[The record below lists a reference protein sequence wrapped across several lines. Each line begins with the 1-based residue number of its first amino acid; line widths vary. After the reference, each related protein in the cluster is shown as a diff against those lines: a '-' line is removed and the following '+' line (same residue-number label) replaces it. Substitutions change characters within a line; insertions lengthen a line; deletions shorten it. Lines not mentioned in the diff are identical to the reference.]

1 MVVWKITEKPAELLQ
16 ILGSQLTD
24 HGLSQPDRLHW
35 LASRAIL
42 SSLFPNQ
49 RIDLHK
55 DERNK
60 PELIVDEKVHAVSI
74 THSHDYA
81 AVIVC
86 KHRAVAVDLERID
99 ERIIR
104 VMSKFISDEEEI
116 QDNEHPELYYTM
128 VWSAKETL
136 YKYYAKKELDF
147 KQNLHILPFKTTDKI
162 LMGKISKDVFTL
174 QLPVHVKQI
183 ENYVLTYAFGIG

>member
-1 MVVWKITEKPAELLQ
+1 MVVWKITENAAELLQ

-24 HGLSQPDRLHW
+24 HGLPQPDRLHW
-35 LASRAIL
+35 LASRSIL
-42 SSLFPNQ
+42 STLFPNQ
-49 RIDLHK
+49 QIDLHK

-60 PELIVDEKVHAVSI
+60 PELIVGGKVYAVSI
-74 THSHDYA
+74 THSHEYA

-86 KHRAVAVDLERID
+86 KHHAVAVDLEKIDARIM
-99 ERIIR
+99 R
-104 VMSKFISDEEEI
+104 VTSKFIRDDETLKDGE
-116 QDNEHPELYYTM
+116 QLELYYTM

-147 KQNLHILPFKTTDKI
+147 KENLHILPFNLTDKI
-162 LMGKISKDVFTL
+162 LLGKISKDVFTL